1 MSDILLNSDGDIL
14 IEGNDL
20 QLSTG
25 VEAMQQHLSQRLKTF
40 LNEWFIDKRTGIPYF
55 EHVLRKNFDPV
66 VIDTVFKREIINI
79 IARPFTAGPGG
90 KIRIGRPF
98 NRFHGFISGGLIA
111 VCDHPLFRS
120 A

>member
-25 VEAMQQHLSQRLKTF
+25 VEAIQQHLSQRLKTF
-40 LNEWFIDKRTGIPYF
+40 LNEWFIDKRIGIPYF

-66 VIDTVFKREIINI
+66 VVDTVFKRQIINTPGVLELLSFDADLDKSTRTLQVTFK
-79 IARPFTAGPGG
+79 ARTSKGVINFSEVLP
-90 KIRIGRPF
+90 
-98 NRFHGFISGGLIA
+98 
-111 VCDHPLFRS
+111 
-120 A
+120 